1 MPQQNNIKRNVKFLH
16 RDFAENRKALFN
28 YFKQYFPNASQDENE
43 ANPLVGMIEAIA
55 YLSDAQSY
63 ASDINLQESLLT
75 LAEERK
81 NVYNIARS
89 FGYVPKTTVPASVDL
104 DVFQLIPSIGEG
116 NNTKPDFRY
125 ALYIKE
131 NMRVSTTDTDAIP
144 FYTRD
149 AVDFRFSSSLDPTT
163 VTTYSVTNDGAI
175 EYYLLKK
182 KVKATSGE
190 LKTRTFQFGEP
201 KIYDKIVIPE
211 TNITDVVSVT
221 DSDANIW
228 YEVQFLAQD
237 LVSIPIRNLPYYD
250 PVLSQ
255 YQSSVPYL
263 LTYKQTEHRFV
274 TRLRSD
280 NTFEIQFGAGMS
292 AEADEE
298 IVPNPFNV
306 GLGLNYFERVVD
318 VSLDPLNF
326 LYTKTY
332 GTAPSDTVLT
342 VRYAVSNG
350 LGENVNANTITRIVE
365 SDIVDPI
372 DSTDPTVL
380 QTIKDSLSINNPS
393 AAFGGQNRKSID
405 IIREEAMAHFA
416 AQNRAVTKEDYI
428 LRAFSMPSKYG
439 SVVKAYIEQDAQMGS
454 NWSTERVPNPYSLN
468 LYVLSYNA
476 NRQLVACNEAIKQN
490 LRQYLK
496 QYRMLTDSILIK
508 DPFIINIGV
517 SVEIITYPNE
527 NSNEVL
533 LRCVNK
539 LIEIFDNDNMQI
551 NAPIIL
557 STITSQLD
565 RIQGVMTVKR
575 IEFENLIDTNL
586 GYSGNQYDI
595 KAATR
600 DGVIYPSVTPSIF
613 SVQYPKRNL
622 TCRIVEM

>member
-28 YFKQYFPNASQDENE
+28 YFSQYFPTANQDRNE
-43 ANPLVGMIEAIA
+43 ANPLVGLLESVA

-63 ASDINLQESLLT
+63 ASDINLAESILT

-190 LKTRTFQFGEP
+190 LKTKTFQFGEP

-211 TNITDVVSVT
+211 TNITDIVSVV
-221 DSDANIW
+221 DSDANVW

-280 NTFEIQFGAGMS
+280 NTFEMQFGAGMS

-428 LRAFSMPSKYG
+428 LRSFTMPSKYG
-439 SVVKAYIEQDAQMGS
+439 SVVKAYIEQDSQMGS

-476 NRQLVACNEAIKQN
+476 NRQLVTCNEAIKQN

-575 IEFENLIDTNL
+575 IDFENLIDTNS

-613 SVQYPKRNL
+613 SVQYPRRDLKI
-622 TCRIVEM
+622 RIVEM

>member
-1 MPQQNNIKRNVKFLH
+1 MANLKRNVKFLY
-16 RDFAENRKALFN
+16 RDFAENRTALIN
-28 YFKQYFPNASQDENE
+28 YFKQYFPNANSDWNE
-43 ANPLVGMIEAIA
+43 SNPILGIIESIA
-55 YLSDAQSY
+55 YVSDTLHFF
-63 ASDINLQESLLT
+63 SDINLQESLMVN
-75 LAEERK
+75 AEERK
-81 NVYNIARS
+81 NIYNLARS
-89 FGYVPKTTVPASVDL
+89 FGYVPKTTIPASVDL

-116 NNTKPDFRY
+116 TNTKPDFRY

-131 NMRVSTTDTDAIP
+131 NMRASTTDTDAVQ
-144 FYTRD
+144 FYTKD

-163 VTTYSVTNDGAI
+163 VTTYSVTSDGAI

-190 LKTRTFQFGEP
+190 LKTREFQFGEP

-211 TNITDVVSVT
+211 TNVTEVISVT
-221 DSDANIW
+221 DSDTNVW
-228 YEVQFLAQD
+228 NEVQFLAQD
-237 LVSIPIRNLPYYD
+237 LVSTPIRNLPYYD

-255 YQSSVPYL
+255 YQSSVPFL

-280 NTFEIQFGAGMS
+280 DTFELQFGAGMS

-342 VRYAVSNG
+342 VKYAVSNG

-365 SDIVDPI
+365 SDIVDPV
-372 DSTDPTVL
+372 DSTDSVVL
-380 QTIKDSLSINNPS
+380 QTIKDSLSINNPN
-393 AAFGGQNRKSID
+393 AAFGGLNRKPLD
-405 IIREEAMAHFA
+405 IVREEAMAHFA

-428 LRAFSMPSKYG
+428 LRCFTLPSKYG
-439 SVVKAYIEQDAQMGS
+439 SVVKAYIEQDSQMGS
-454 NWSTERVPNPYSLN
+454 NWSTERIPNPFSLN

-476 NRQLVACNEAIKQN
+476 NRQFVACNEAIKQN

-517 SVEIITYPNE
+517 SVEVITYPNE

-533 LRCVNK
+533 LRVVNK
-539 LIEIFDNDNMQI
+539 MIEIFDNDNMQI

-575 IEFENLIDTNL
+575 IDVENLIDTNS

-595 KAATR
+595 KTATR
-600 DGVIYPSVTPSIF
+600 EGVIYPPITPSVF